1 MAVDFSTVDTSVTT
15 SSAGSAVTA
24 TARSGGL
31 SSATEQTDRFL
42 KLLVTQ
48 MQNQD
53 PLNPMDNAQITT
65 QMAQISTVS
74 GIGDLNT
81 TIQSMNAMLMQ
92 SQTLQAASLVGKQV
106 LVSGNDLALD
116 ADGVAT
122 AGFDLAGPADS
133 VVVNIK
139 NAAGR
144 IVDTINLGAGS
155 AGRQSFEWASKDPTA
170 YGLTFSVTAL
180 SGGVQVAA
188 TPLVADGVSAV
199 FTENGQLSVETYYHG
214 VVKYSDVK
222 AVS

>member
-1 MAVDFSTVDTSVTT
+1 MAIDFSTIDTSATT
-15 SSAGSAVTA
+15 SSAGSTVTS
-24 TARSGGL
+24 TSRNSNL

-139 NAAGR
+139 NAAGK
-144 IVDTINLGAGS
+144 IIDTINLGAGS
-155 AGRQSFEWASKDPTA
+155 AGRQSFDWVSKDKAA

-188 TPLVADGVSAV
+188 TPLVADSVSAV
-199 FTENGQLSVETYYHG
+199 FTENGQLSVETLYHG